1 MGTFREFEG
10 AALRAFRHGTSL
22 SRHDIRADG
31 LRISRRFGSR
41 RKRRMSMSYVSR
53 AKQIGRGVVV
63 AGAVTALSLTAM
75 PIAAHANGPGVGA
88 AIGLGILGGAI
99 AGAAIAS
106 STPPAFAVPLAPAYY
121 YPPVPVVY
129 PAPYYTPAPY
139 GYPYYYR

>member
-1 MGTFREFEG
+1 
-10 AALRAFRHGTSL
+10 
-22 SRHDIRADG
+22 
-31 LRISRRFGSR
+31 
-41 RKRRMSMSYVSR
+41 MSCVSR

-88 AIGLGILGGAI
+88 AIGLGVLGGAI

-106 STPPAFAVPLAPAYY
+106 SVPPVYAVPPAPAPGY
-121 YPPVPVVY
+121 YPPAPVDY
-129 PAPYYTPAPY
+129 PAQPYYTPAPY

>member
-1 MGTFREFEG
+1 
-10 AALRAFRHGTSL
+10 
-22 SRHDIRADG
+22 
-31 LRISRRFGSR
+31 
-41 RKRRMSMSYVSR
+41 MSYVSR
-53 AKQIGRGVVV
+53 AKQIGRSVFV
-63 AGAVTALSLTAM
+63 AGAVSALSLTAM

-106 STPPAFAVPLAPAYY
+106 SAPPVYAAPPAPVYY
-121 YPPVPVVY
+121 YPPAPVVY